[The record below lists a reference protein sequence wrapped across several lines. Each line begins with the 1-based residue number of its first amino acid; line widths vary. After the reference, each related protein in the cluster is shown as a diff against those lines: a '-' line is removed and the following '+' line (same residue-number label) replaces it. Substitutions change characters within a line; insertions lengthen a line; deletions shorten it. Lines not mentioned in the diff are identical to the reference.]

1 MRVNGI
7 SSVKSVSGS
16 GTSANGFIIL
26 QMVIAE
32 GQIVHRALT
41 RGHGT
46 QCAKQ
51 RVTNRLTGLYIA
63 GNHGGGR
70 FGREQTTVWNF
81 NMDGFEAP
89 LIHRNIRID
98 HTSENIKNSRA
109 TNRAGRVEIIV
120 HLRAGAGE
128 VDIETARRTVHR
140 ECDADNGAAIHIDT
154 EGSIVQ
160 AVNDLAYIFFRIVL
174 H

>member
-26 QMVIAE
+26 KMVIAE
-32 GQIVHRALT
+32 GQIVHCALT

-46 QCAKQ
+46 QGAKQ
-51 RVTNRLTGLYIA
+51 RVTNCLTGFNIA

-81 NMDGFEAP
+81 NMDGFQAP
-89 LIHRNIRID
+89 LIHRNIGID

-109 TNRAGRVEIIV
+109 ANRAGRVEIIV
-120 HLRAGAGE
+120 HLSAGASE
-128 VDIETARRTVHR
+128 VDSETARLTVHR
-140 ECDADNGAAIHIDT
+140 E
-154 EGSIVQ
+154 
-160 AVNDLAYIFFRIVL
+160 
-174 H
+174 

>member
-1 MRVNGI
+1 MCRRRRFRCEWKSSVSAPENAIQHFRIGKARIRHMRVNGI

-89 LIHRNIRID
+89 SFIGISASTIHLK
-98 HTSENIKNSRA
+98 T
-109 TNRAGRVEIIV
+109 
-120 HLRAGAGE
+120 
-128 VDIETARRTVHR
+128 
-140 ECDADNGAAIHIDT
+140 
-154 EGSIVQ
+154 
-160 AVNDLAYIFFRIVL
+160 
-174 H
+174 